1 MFGLSACATGMPV
14 VDAQDDFRRAR
25 LRHGV
30 AWMTGGF
37 GRRRGGRLPS
47 LAGEAALTA
56 SRAELSVV
64 TLDRIVGSVDPAPD
78 FDDRFRPATNR
89 VRRRWERVALAQ
101 RTGVGLPPITAVER
115 ADGLYV
121 VDGRHRVSVA
131 QARGHRSIDAWVRR
145 AA

>member
-1 MFGLSACATGMPV
+1 MPV

-37 GRRRGGRLPS
+37 GRRRGGRLRS
-47 LAGEAALTA
+47 LCGDVALA
-56 SRAELSVV
+56 VGRAELRVV

-89 VRRRWERVALAQ
+89 VRERWERVALAH

-121 VDGRHRVSVA
+121 IDGRHRVSVA
-131 QARGHRSIDAWVRR
+131 QAHGYGSIDAWVRQ